1 MAVAAVKNEQTQE
14 LPPLPADVTIT
25 PVQSAADKDAFVL
38 FPYSLYKDDPNWV
51 PPLIMERKDFLNPKK
66 NPWFEFGTVELFLAR
81 RHGKVVGRIAAVE
94 DPHYNEFHGTNVGW
108 FGMFDCIDD
117 ASVAQALFNAAQAWV
132 KSHGHTQLLGPA
144 NFSSSYEF
152 GALQEGF

>member
-25 PVQSAADKDAFVL
+25 PVQSAADKDACVL

-51 PPLIMERKDFLNPKK
+51 PPLQMERKDFLNPKK

-81 RHGKVVGRIAAVE
+81 RAGQVVGRVAAVN
-94 DPHYNEFHGTNVGW
+94 DPRYNEFHGTKLGF
-108 FGMFDCIDD
+108 FGMFE
-117 ASVAQALFNAAQAWV
+117 SVDEVAVARALFDAAQGWCKA
-132 KSHGHTQLLGPA
+132 Q
-144 NFSSSYEF
+144 
-152 GALQEGF
+152 GF